1 MMCNDSFNKTA
12 LRQNVSP
19 FLPKLAKVRSNI
31 SENKE
36 EFDPVTAHSEILNCF
51 EDSKKNF

>member
-12 LRQNVSP
+12 LRQKVSP

-36 EFDPVTAHSEILNCF
+36 EFDPVTAH
-51 EDSKKNF
+51 